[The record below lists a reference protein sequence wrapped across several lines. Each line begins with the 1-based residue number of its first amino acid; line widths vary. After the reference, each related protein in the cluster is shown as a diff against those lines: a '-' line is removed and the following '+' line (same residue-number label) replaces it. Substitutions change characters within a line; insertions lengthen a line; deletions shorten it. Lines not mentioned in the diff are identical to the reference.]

1 MHCGCIAHVAHANHA
16 KNKRYCKSRVY
27 MKHHPNGKL
36 KNVMVFSA
44 LGNFSSPTV
53 YQKQPKQTLCS
64 KLCHFDKNARIVKPN
79 EIISKTGIVN
89 DVYKTFTYHWELTCS
104 AILTK
109 YIGINS
115 KAVGNCCKI
124 CKTIKIELK
133 TGRSKTNE
141 MIKNSLKQSELE
153 GER

>member
-1 MHCGCIAHVAHANHA
+1 
-16 KNKRYCKSRVY
+16 

-53 YQKQPKQTLCS
+53 YQKQPKQTLRS

-89 DVYKTFTYHWELTCS
+89 EVYKTFTYH
-104 AILTK
+104 
-109 YIGINS
+109 
-115 KAVGNCCKI
+115 
-124 CKTIKIELK
+124 
-133 TGRSKTNE
+133 
-141 MIKNSLKQSELE
+141 
-153 GER
+153 